1 MIPDFEVFS
10 IARGVYSGRNP
21 LTAEDV
27 EKLRSLGITHILDL
41 RQQFEW
47 SAPGWRGTEAV
58 RAIETAG
65 IERLHLP
72 VADGS
77 PPALEQLDRA
87 HAFLSEAQRQPE
99 AQVFVHC
106 RAGQERTG
114 AVLAAHLARRNSW
127 SYERALAAL
136 QAVNPMIRPL
146 RGQEAAVRRWLAR
159 ERQERSPAYASRV
172 RGCLLG
178 GAVGD
183 ALGAGVEF
191 LSLAEIRATFG
202 PRGVTGYVPAYG
214 RLGAIT
220 DDTQMTLFTAE
231 GLIRASVRGR
241 SRDIGHPPSVVRRAY
256 LRWLQTQGE
265 VSAAEAAPLDGWLGR
280 EPALH
285 SRRAPGN
292 TCLAALRAGG
302 NGTRTE
308 PVNDSKGCG
317 GAMRAA
323 PAGLIPRLTPEEAFE
338 LGADCAAIT
347 HGHPS
352 GYLSA
357 GALAAALRLLL
368 DGDSLAGAVSGA
380 AALLRPHPG
389 HEETSAA
396 LAGAVELAAAG
407 PPSPEKVE
415 SLGEGKVGEEALA
428 IAVYCALAAP
438 DPRSALLLAVNHS
451 GDSDSTGAICGNLL
465 GMLHGEEA
473 LPAEWLEPLE
483 LRAAI
488 ERLADDFVT
497 EMTDPPMGPG
507 GWGEPPQEWWDR
519 YPGC

>member
-1 MIPDFEVFS
+1 MIPVFEVFP
-10 IARGVYSGRNP
+10 IARGIRSGRNP
-21 LTAEDV
+21 VTAQDI

-41 RQQFEW
+41 RQAREW
-47 SAPGWRGTEAV
+47 TIPWPGAEAIQAITEA
-58 RAIETAG
+58 AG
-65 IERLHLP
+65 IERLNLP
-72 VADGS
+72 VEDGS
-77 PPALEQLDRA
+77 APALEVLDRA
-87 HAFLSEAQRQPE
+87 HAFLSDAQQRPG

-106 RAGQERTG
+106 RAGRERTG
-114 AVLAAHLARRNSW
+114 AVLTAHLARRNGW

-136 QAVNPMIRPL
+136 QAVNPLIRPL
-146 RGQEAAVRRWLAR
+146 RAQEAVVRRWLAN
-159 ERQERSPAYASRV
+159 ERPGRAPDYASRV

-191 LSLAEIRATFG
+191 LSLDEIRAAHG

-214 RLGAIT
+214 RLGAVT

-231 GLIRASVRGR
+231 GLIRAWVRGR
-241 SRDIGHPPSVVRRAY
+241 SRGIGHPPGVVRRAY

-265 VSAAEAAPLDGWLGR
+265 AAAEDAPLDGWLAR

-302 NGTRTE
+302 SGTRAQ
-308 PVNDSKGCG
+308 PLNDSKGCG
-317 GAMRAA
+317 GVMRAA
-323 PAGLIPRLTPEEAFE
+323 PAGLIPSLSPEEVFE
-338 LGADCAAIT
+338 LGADCAALT

-357 GALAAALRLLL
+357 GALAAVLRVLL
-368 DGDSLAGAVSGA
+368 DGETLARAVSGA
-380 AALLRPHPG
+380 AALLPVHPG

-407 PPSPEKVE
+407 APSPEKVE

-465 GMLHGEEA
+465 GALHGEQA

-483 LRAAI
+483 LRATI

-497 EMTDPPMGPG
+497 EMTDPSMAPG
-507 GWGEPPQEWWDR
+507 GWGEPPQEWWDL
-519 YPGC
+519 YPGW